1 MEAVL
6 QQGGS
11 QILKCVNFL
20 HLSTFLHILYAHL
33 DNFTRN
39 LKVMRYV
46 PVSHDTYLKNN
57 GETTAERLVYLILT
71 IYGYTFKQKE
81 TFCVSIPK
89 AM

>member
-1 MEAVL
+1 
-6 QQGGS
+6 
-11 QILKCVNFL
+11 
-20 HLSTFLHILYAHL
+20 
-33 DNFTRN
+33 
-39 LKVMRYV
+39 MRYV

-89 AM
+89 AMWKLISNQEYSAKCFIFEYFPS